1 MEKTVNLKM
10 SGLMEM
16 GKKELEEID
25 GGDILARVLGGLLGS
40 LIEQTYIAGNY
51 YYQDG
56 NYMYSPLR

>member
-10 SGLMEM
+10 PGVIEM
-16 GKKELEEID
+16 GRKNLQEID
-25 GGDILARVLGGLLGS
+25 GGDILARMIGGLIGS